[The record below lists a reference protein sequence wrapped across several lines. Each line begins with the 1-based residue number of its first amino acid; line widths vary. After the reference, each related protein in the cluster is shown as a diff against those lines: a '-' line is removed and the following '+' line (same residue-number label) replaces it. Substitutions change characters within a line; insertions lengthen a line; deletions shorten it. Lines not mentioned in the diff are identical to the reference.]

1 MMTKRINSRA
11 KGASGERE
19 AASWLFYNLKLDVM
33 PERNLEQVR
42 SGGGDLVGV
51 GCFCVE
57 VKRCQTLA
65 IKKWWDQTLKSA
77 EDRGEDPVLM
87 FRKNKDS
94 WKFIVHNDLKILAEK
109 DFRIFAKNR
118 LEDIG
123 YYNTLCAS

>member
-1 MMTKRINSRA
+1 MPKKRINSRN
-11 KGASGERE
+11 KGASGERQ
-19 AASWLFYNLKLDVM
+19 AADWLKHNLKLHTL

-57 VKRCQTLA
+57 VKRCQKLSFV
-65 IKKWWDQTLKSA
+65 KWWAQTTKSA

-87 FRKNKDS
+87 YRRNGES
-94 WKFIVHNDLKILAEK
+94 WKFMIDNNMEILTER
-109 DFRIFAKNR
+109 DFRIYAKAR

-123 YYNTLCAS
+123 YYS